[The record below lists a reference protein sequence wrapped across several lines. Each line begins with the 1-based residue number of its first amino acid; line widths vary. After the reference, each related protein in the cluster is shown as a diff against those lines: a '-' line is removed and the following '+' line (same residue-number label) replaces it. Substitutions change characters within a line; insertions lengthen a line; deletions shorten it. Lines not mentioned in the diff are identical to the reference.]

1 MVTLSVGL
9 FGTCGGSRWRDSFKA
24 KLAAMRLDCFDP
36 QVMPKTHGRAWCEAD
51 IENELQHLDNDD
63 ILLFKVTG
71 ETASHVTLLEV
82 LRAVRRPR
90 QFVIVVIEDLAVDY
104 RDFEG
109 DPRLAVMEQA
119 LIGEGMKPSNPL
131 RDAHV
136 ARIWTRKQVLASDSQ
151 LVALA
156 ESDEHALALVK
167 TCRDFLAA
175 KAAAMAVAD
184 VILDKAE

>member
-1 MVTLSVGL
+1 METVGL

-36 QVMPKTHGRAWCEAD
+36 QVMPETHGRAWCEAD
-51 IENELQHLDNDD
+51 IESELRHLDNDD

-82 LRAVRRPR
+82 LRTIRQPR

-119 LIGEGMKPSNPL
+119 LVSDGMKPSNPL

-156 ESDEHALALVK
+156 ENDEHALALIK
-167 TCRDFLAA
+167 TCRDFLVA
-175 KAAAMAVAD
+175 KAEAATATRVQCTD
-184 VILDKAE
+184 S